1 MTCDETRKSLALV
14 LYGELSFDEEER
26 VEVHI
31 DECAAC
37 RQAYAREKAM
47 FAAFDGAEIVPSSE
61 ALAQSRAELRRRLA
75 VAGVPGSANAHSSSA
90 PRASN
95 FWEKIREGFTINFHF
110 APGMAQVAGAA
121 AMLVLGFLTAR
132 VAPNSLLGNWR
143 SAGMVEPATSRVRY
157 VEPVSPGRVQIVLD
171 ETRQRVLSGSLD
183 DEAIQRLLLTAAKD
197 PSDAGLRVES
207 VDLLK
212 NNSQSAEIRRALV
225 YSLEHDPN
233 AGVRLKALDGLKQFA
248 EDPDTRQALTQVLLK
263 DDNPGVRT
271 QVIDLLVQRN
281 DLVRRRSDAMVGV
294 LQELMEKED
303 NTYIRMRCQKVLQE
317 MNASAEMY

>member
-1 MTCDETRKSLALV
+1 MTCEEARKNLPLF
-14 LYGELSFDEEER
+14 LYGELSFDEEEL

-37 RQAYAREKAM
+37 REALAREKAL
-47 FAAFDGAEIVPSSE
+47 FAALDAVELVPSPE
-61 ALAQSRAELRRRLA
+61 ALAESRAELRSRLA
-75 VAGVPGSANAHSSSA
+75 L
-90 PRASN
+90 
-95 FWEKIREGFTINFHF
+95 
-110 APGMAQVAGAA
+110 AGARIANRA
-121 AMLVLGFLTAR
+121 AE
-132 VAPNSLLGNWR
+132 LLGQDSRRIYDSLSFCARARAGGGRGGDAGAGIFDGARDAQFIPRQLGN
-143 SAGMVEPATSRVRY
+143 SAGMAEPATSRVRY

-171 ETRQRVLSGSLD
+171 ETRQRVLSGSVD

-212 NNSQSAEIRRALV
+212 NNSQSAEVRKALM
-225 YSLEHDPN
+225 YSLQHDPN

-263 DDNPGVRT
+263 DNNPGVRT
-271 QVIDLLVQRN
+271 QVIDLLVHASRHT
-281 DLVRRRSDAMVGV
+281 DAMVGV

-303 NTYIRMRCQKVLQE
+303 NGYIRMRCQKVLQE

>member
-1 MTCDETRKSLALV
+1 MTCEEAKKNLPLF
-14 LYGELSFDEEER
+14 LYGELSFDEEEL

-31 DECAAC
+31 DECASCQKAL
-37 RQAYAREKAM
+37 AREKAM
-47 FAAFDGAEIVPSSE
+47 FAALDGVELVPSPA
-61 ALAQSRAELRRRLA
+61 ALAESRAELRRRLSRA
-75 VAGVPGSANAHSSSA
+75 DQPHGVSDARGS
-90 PRASN
+90 R
-95 FWEKIREGFTINFHF
+95 FWDKIRQGFTIHFHF
-110 APGMAQVAGAA
+110 APGIAQVAGAA
-121 AMLVLGFLTAR
+121 VMLALGFFTAR
-132 VAPNSLLGNWR
+132 MAPNSLLGNFR
-143 SAGMVEPATSRVRY
+143 SEGMINPATSRVRY

-171 ETRQRVLSGSLD
+171 ETRQRVLSGSVD

-212 NNSQSAEIRRALV
+212 GNSQSAEIRKALV
-225 YSLEHDPN
+225 YALQHDSN

-271 QVIDLLVQRN
+271 QVIDLLVQRH
-281 DLVRRRSDAMVGV
+281 SDAMVGV
-294 LQELMEKED
+294 LQELMSKED
-303 NTYIRMRCQKVLQE
+303 NGYIRMRCQKVLQE

>member
-1 MTCDETRKSLALV
+1 MTCEEARKHLPLF
-14 LYGELSFDEEER
+14 LYGELSFDEEEL

-37 RQAYAREKAM
+37 RQALAREKAM
-47 FAAFDGAEIVPSSE
+47 FAALDSVELVPTPE
-61 ALAQSRAELRRRLA
+61 ALAESRAELRGRLALAGAPGRTDRRLA
-75 VAGVPGSANAHSSSA
+75 STQAQG
-90 PRASN
+90 SN
-95 FWEKIREGFTINFHF
+95 FWDKIREGFTIHFHF
-110 APGMAQVAGAA
+110 APGIAQVGGAV
-121 AMLVLGFLTAR
+121 AMLALGFLTAR
-132 VAPNSLLGNWR
+132 VAPNSFLGNWR
-143 SAGMVEPATSRVRY
+143 VGGVLETPTSRVRY

-171 ETRQRVLSGSLD
+171 ETRQRVLSGNVD

-212 NNSQSAEIRRALV
+212 NNSQSAEVRRALV

-248 EDPDTRQALTQVLLK
+248 QDPDTRQALTQVLLK

-271 QVIDLLVQRN
+271 QVIDLLVQRHN
-281 DLVRRRSDAMVGV
+281 DAMVGV
-294 LQELMEKED
+294 LQALMEKED
-303 NTYIRMRCQKVLQE
+303 NGYIRMRCQKILQE